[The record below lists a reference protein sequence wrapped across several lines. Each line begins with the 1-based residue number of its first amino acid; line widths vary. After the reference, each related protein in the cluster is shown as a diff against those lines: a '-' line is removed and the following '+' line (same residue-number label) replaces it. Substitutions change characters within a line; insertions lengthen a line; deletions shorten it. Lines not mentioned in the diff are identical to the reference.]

1 MNPNC
6 LYAEPWVPRVAAVQG
21 EAANHYTNNAGVVHC
36 VASAN
41 MLAGGGGCGSTVSA
55 FPDADLFT
63 THAAA
68 SLTIP
73 SLFLLGEYTI
83 KYYLN

>member
-1 MNPNC
+1 M
-6 LYAEPWVPRVAAVQG
+6 
-21 EAANHYTNNAGVVHC
+21 VHC
-36 VASAN
+36 VASVN
-41 MLAGGGGCGSTVSA
+41 IPAGGGGCGSTVSA

-68 SLTIP
+68 SLTVP

>member
-1 MNPNC
+1 M
-6 LYAEPWVPRVAAVQG
+6 
-21 EAANHYTNNAGVVHC
+21 VHC

-41 MLAGGGGCGSTVSA
+41 MPGGGGGGCGSTVSA

-68 SLTIP
+68 SLTVP
-73 SLFLLGEYTI
+73 SLFLLGEYTGRI
-83 KYYLN
+83 YHQILFKLKHQIL